1 MSIVN
6 LALGLVMTDQQPT
19 VTSDKEPDPRLLD
32 KNMVEYIPT
41 QIDWLIKGY
50 PNQSFSL
57 YSTFLFQ
64 RIFM

>member
-6 LALGLVMTDQQPT
+6 LALVLVMTDQQPT

-41 QIDWLIKGY
+41 QID
-50 PNQSFSL
+50 
-57 YSTFLFQ
+57 
-64 RIFM
+64 

>member
-6 LALGLVMTDQQPT
+6 LALGLVMTDQQST

-41 QIDWLIKGY
+41 QID
-50 PNQSFSL
+50 
-57 YSTFLFQ
+57 
-64 RIFM
+64 